1 MLEQTYYVGELIGVV
16 VVILSLLFVAKEI
29 RQNTNQLRIGASNA
43 WVDLQMQLS
52 SGLAEN
58 REVAELWVR
67 GDADSDFDAL
77 DSVDKTRLVMFEHRA
92 ISAWSNLFHLRQQGL
107 LPDPQWNELNG
118 VMKTLGKRRAIRE
131 SWQTFRDSFDKS
143 FQDFADPHLN

>member
-77 DSVDKTRLVMFEHRA
+77 DSVDQTRLVMFEHRA
-92 ISAWSNLFHLRQQGL
+92 ISAWSNLFHL
-107 LPDPQWNELNG
+107 
-118 VMKTLGKRRAIRE
+118 
-131 SWQTFRDSFDKS
+131 S
-143 FQDFADPHLN
+143 PHFPSDRTI